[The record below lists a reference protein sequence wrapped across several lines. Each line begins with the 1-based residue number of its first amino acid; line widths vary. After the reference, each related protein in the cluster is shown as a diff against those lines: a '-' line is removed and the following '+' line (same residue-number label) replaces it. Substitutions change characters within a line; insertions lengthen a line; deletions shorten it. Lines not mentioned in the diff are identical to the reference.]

1 MTTPSLTLATLT
13 AACQGSAVALR
24 RRIRLQPAGG
34 PGDKVFPP
42 TYEGGQYALE
52 ERVIDGARL
61 PCVLLDS
68 VQSQANRMELALLE
82 AHRSGRITIP
92 VVGVDFSAV
101 ELAVVQ
107 QVTSLDA
114 PHRLADA
121 ILRDSVK
128 DGVKFREHEAGKCLN
143 TASISNATD
152 LFGWCP
158 TALVFGMWDSTGPR
172 GGLGAKFQRA
182 LVGELVGVDVQGGVK
197 PASRL
202 DPLQISAPS
211 TSQLMATGPLSNPRR
226 KRTVK
231 ASLFHMEKRGRF
243 QS

>member
-13 AACQGSAVALR
+13 AACQGSAIALR

-158 TALVFGMWDSTGPR
+158 TALVFGMWDSTGP
-172 GGLGAKFQRA
+172 A
-182 LVGELVGVDVQGGVK
+182 VDWER
-197 PASRL
+197 S
-202 DPLQISAPS
+202 SS
-211 TSQLMATGPLSNPRR
+211 
-226 KRTVK
+226 
-231 ASLFHMEKRGRF
+231 GRW
-243 QS
+243 SVN